1 MFSQKLQVNSASG
14 NFGSPQLQ
22 QQQQQRGRP
31 VARVTGRA
39 FAHSNHSGLSER
51 ADADADAE
59 ADAEADM
66 ADMAE
71 GYESEGGEALFY
83 NDGSRWELSNGGEG
97 SEAEY
102 EEAGEYDRQEV
113 KGTDMGNFL
122 MEKQIIFTNL

>member
-1 MFSQKLQVNSASG
+1 MQVNSASG

-66 ADMAE
+66 ADMADMAE

-122 MEKQIIFTNL
+122 MKKQIIFTNL